1 MHVHVVESIML
12 STNRSRFC
20 ILIQIEKNL
29 ATLILD
35 NKVWESV
42 KIVICL
48 LFPALILLQ
57 LADSNHPNMDKLHF
71 YVHHMDQCLQTS
83 KQLLNQLEEELKK
96 ITW

>member
-1 MHVHVVESIML
+1 MHVHVVQSFML
-12 STNRSRFC
+12 LMNRFQFC
-20 ILIQIEKNL
+20 IIVQIEKNL

-35 NKVWESV
+35 RKVWESV
-42 KIVICL
+42 KIVICS

-57 LADSNHPNMDKLHF
+57 LADSNCPNMDKLHF
-71 YVHHMDQCLQTS
+71 YMQCMDQCLQTL